1 MFLTHWT
8 MQAPADSTTPLNPN
22 NNAQAASG
30 NPSQQQDAAGG
41 EQPVT
46 AKPKKQIKV
55 FMQRDDDKR
64 WCKSDFTVNT
74 PDCAATQLVEHAAL
88 RQLAGTRLVLYR
100 LTPVVSMSSPM
111 ATLPQ
116 HQQDVLRMA
125 VCTSTVLVFS
135 PRSEPPA
142 LDDHVLLAFVEFAE
156 GNETILLDGYVTT
169 PRAMQANAAA
179 FHQSIM
185 YPPAAIADA
194 RAALRAEAKR
204 LEAVV
209 NAAAAAK
216 AAADAK
222 LAASLVAEEEAAR
235 AAVVRKATERVAK
248 TAREAIARAVAARV
262 IEQRGKTRVIGGRR
276 IQKPNKHVLRSITR
290 ARSRQLQQ
298 ENAAARRR
306 IQSIVAR
313 AQPREWR
320 RVANARHRATVA
332 IADRAIL
339 TADAAK
345 AAAVETAAMCEHFEA
360 LCKSMIADT
369 SLPPYTPKTHRIFV
383 FLDLDQTMLL
393 TDGDCLEKQRQRFA
407 PDIAIGGKMAANDA
421 EFFNRIQLRP
431 GAHKFLHRLLAVA
444 EVGVVTAGDLHYARA
459 AVTHANNREWATG
472 SPDESLPAESVS
484 TKAPIWP
491 NLSPLREGL
500 PEVRIPLTHV
510 FSVRHMPNNV
520 LPKTFAR
527 VLPLVPLSHA
537 SGAPVPVIA
546 PVPAMAVDDNVGAW
560 HLGCKD
566 QVLPISPF
574 QPDNNSPAH
583 LLQIAGMIE
592 RAAAEYFG
600 GTAPTAPA
608 PTAPAPTA
616 PAPTPLCTEGP
627 DHGVAAIYRDRDE
640 AAEPAAAPTQAP
652 TENAGVRANNR
663 TEADEE

>member
-204 LEAVV
+204 LETVA
-209 NAAAAAK
+209 NAAVAAK
-216 AAADAK
+216 AAADAV
-222 LAASLVAEEEAAR
+222 LAASLVAEAEAAR
-235 AAVVRKATERVAK
+235 AAAVREATERVAE
-248 TAREAIARAVAARV
+248 TARAATARAVAARV
-262 IEQRGKTRVIGGRR
+262 IGGRQ
-276 IQKPNKHVLRSITR
+276 IQKPNKRVLRSITP
-290 ARSRQLQQ
+290 AQSRQLQQ

-306 IQSIVAR
+306 IQRIVAR

-320 RVANARHRATVA
+320 RVANARHRAPVA

-339 TADAAK
+339 TV
-345 AAAVETAAMCEHFEA
+345 AAAEAAARAAAATAEA
-360 LCKSMIADT
+360 AVAAAT
-369 SLPPYTPKTHRIFV
+369 SAAAEAGLPPYTPKTHRIFV

-393 TDGDCLEKQRQRFA
+393 TDGDCLEKQRPQFA

-421 EFFNRIQLRP
+421 KFFNRIQLRP

-459 AVTHANNREWATG
+459 AVTHANNRGWATG
-472 SPDESLPAESVS
+472 SPDESLPAESMS
-484 TKAPIWP
+484 TKDPIWP

-500 PEVRIPLTHV
+500 PEVCIPLTNV
-510 FSVRHMPNNV
+510 FSVRHMPKNV

-546 PVPAMAVDDNVGAW
+546 PVPALAVDDNVGAW
-560 HLGCKD
+560 HWGCKD

-583 LLQIAGMIE
+583 LLQIADMIE

-616 PAPTPLCTEGP
+616 PAPTAPPSTPLCTEGP

-652 TENAGVRANNR
+652 TENAAAPTNNR